1 MDRRSLRALVPLAV
15 YSALLIPGAVSA
27 QSVEDLAKQLAAP
40 APAAAVPVAP
50 SDDCPA
56 KLPDGTCADMPDTR
70 QMVLKRGGAVAVAAA
85 LAAPIRSDIKMSFL
99 VGSAQL
105 TADARATLD
114 RFARALVSVGSYRP
128 FVVEGHTDSSGT
140 RASNVALSQ
149 VRAQSVVSYLSAKGV
164 DRARL
169 SARGYGFDRPLAG
182 RGASDPANRRVEVTA
197 R

>member
-1 MDRRSLRALVPLAV
+1 M
-15 YSALLIPGAVSA
+15 
-27 QSVEDLAKQLAAP
+27 EDLAKQLAAP
-40 APAAAVPVAP
+40 APVAAGPTAA
-50 SDDCPA
+50 DADCPA

-70 QMVLKRGGAVAVAAA
+70 QMVLKRGGVAAAAAA

-114 RFARALVSVGSYRP
+114 RFARALASVGSYRP

-149 VRAQSVVSYLSAKGV
+149 ARAQSVVSYLSAKGV
-164 DRARL
+164 DRMKL
-169 SARGYGFDRPLAG
+169 SARGYGFDRPLQG
-182 RGASDPANRRVEVTA
+182 RGPSDPANRRVEVTA